1 MKSTLVCGVLAVLVS
16 ACSGATVEPREPD
29 QPSETVQPDHSAAMP
44 QLSAS
49 ASTRAAEHGGAV
61 NAAFWTDPR
70 SGGRSLILVAAGIG
84 GLDFHTPDGERVGN
98 FSEVEA
104 GFVSVLESIE
114 LGGTA
119 SPLVIVYDSRESA
132 INAYRLDGDA
142 LQLHAVMDEP
152 VAIGDELTGLCHYR
166 SPLSGSDY
174 LFAVTDA
181 GFTRQ
186 FELYARGDTIAVQ
199 LLRTIPAGK
208 DSGFCAVDSAQG
220 MLYLAEEGMG
230 IWRMGAEPESDTTRE
245 PVDLRTPWGGLS
257 DEVKG
262 IGIYTV
268 APETS
273 YLVVADA
280 GESRLVFYRLADLEP
295 LGSVAIDGLLEA
307 EGVTVTGAPIGDR
320 FPHGLVAIA
329 DEDAGDGGTDV
340 KLVAWPSIAAAL
352 HLESTRTPARNT
364 EAAAPNTVKPGVET
378 EPARSFGDA
387 ADDPAIW
394 VHPADPLLSLVIGTD
409 KKFGVHVYDL
419 DGRNVQ
425 AIPAGRLNNVD
436 LRYDF
441 PLGGESVALVTAS
454 NRSTDGISVF
464 RVDADS
470 LQLVDAGEGILPT
483 GFTDPYGLCMYR
495 SAASGEFYV
504 FVNEGGDGSF
514 RQWRLYD
521 NGDGK
526 VAAEQ
531 VREFSVGSQA
541 EGCVADD
548 EAGVLY
554 VAEEDRGLWRYPAE
568 PDGGSERTL
577 IDSTGDEGRL
587 ADDVEGVALWAGAD
601 GQGYLVVSNQGA
613 DNYAVYR
620 REGENAYV
628 GHFHIVANA
637 ALGIDGASETDG
649 LDVTS
654 APLGERYPSG
664 LLVVQDGRNIAP
676 EERQNFKFVSWED
689 VAQSLGLD

>member
-1 MKSTLVCGVLAVLVS
+1 M
-16 ACSGATVEPREPD
+16 
-29 QPSETVQPDHSAAMP
+29 
-44 QLSAS
+44 
-49 ASTRAAEHGGAV
+49 
-61 NAAFWTDPR
+61 FY
-70 SGGRSLILVAAGIG
+70 
-84 GLDFHTPDGERVGN
+84 GLP
-98 FSEVEA
+98 
-104 GFVSVLESIE
+104 
-114 LGGTA
+114 
-119 SPLVIVYDSRESA
+119 
-132 INAYRLDGDA
+132 
-142 LQLHAVMDEP
+142 
-152 VAIGDELTGLCHYR
+152 
-166 SPLSGSDY
+166 
-174 LFAVTDA
+174 
-181 GFTRQ
+181 
-186 FELYARGDTIAVQ
+186 
-199 LLRTIPAGK
+199 
-208 DSGFCAVDSAQG
+208 
-220 MLYLAEEGMG
+220 
-230 IWRMGAEPESDTTRE
+230 
-245 PVDLRTPWGGLS
+245 
-257 DEVKG
+257 
-262 IGIYTV
+262 
-268 APETS
+268 
-273 YLVVADA
+273 
-280 GESRLVFYRLADLEP
+280 DLEP

-307 EGVTVTGAPIGDR
+307 EGVTATNAPIGDR

-352 HLESTRTPARNT
+352 ELESARTPARGT
-364 EAAAPNTVKPGVET
+364 EAAAAAPNTVKPGVET

-394 VHPADPLLSLVIGTD
+394 VHPADPLQSLVIGTD
-409 KKFGVHVYDL
+409 KKFGLYVYDL

-425 AIPAGRLNNVD
+425 AIAAGRLNNVD

-464 RVDADS
+464 RVDADA
-470 LQLVDAGEGILPT
+470 LQLVDAAEGILPT

-526 VAAEQ
+526 VAAEL

-548 EAGVLY
+548 ESGVLY
-554 VAEEDRGLWRYPAE
+554 VAEEARGLWRYSAE

-577 IDSTGDEGRL
+577 IDHTGDEGRL
-587 ADDVEGVALWAGAD
+587 ADDVEGVALWTGAH
-601 GQGYLVVSNQGA
+601 GQGYIVVSSQGA

-689 VAQSLGLD
+689 VAQSLGLE